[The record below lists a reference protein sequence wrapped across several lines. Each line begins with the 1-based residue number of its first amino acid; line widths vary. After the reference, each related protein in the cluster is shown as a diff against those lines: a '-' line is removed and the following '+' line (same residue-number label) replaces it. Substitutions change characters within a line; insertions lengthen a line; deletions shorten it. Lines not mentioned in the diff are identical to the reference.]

1 MNRSA
6 FRAVAPLVMTLSA
19 GAVLLATF
27 GANPF
32 AFYADVF
39 RFGLADN
46 SWQSSV
52 TLFTPLILMALGLL
66 VSFRAGL
73 WNLGYDGQFIIS
85 AVVVAGLGPT
95 IFAVFP
101 FWVATILLIFLGAIA
116 GMIWALAPILI
127 KIRNNASEIVTTLVM
142 SFIGIGIANLLVRY
156 VFQDPSV
163 LVPQT
168 RVIANEFLLP
178 YLPGTRVH
186 VGIIFALILYALGY
200 LLLTKT
206 SVGVRLDVLA
216 AGLKTAK
223 HLGINTSLALLLVFL
238 ISGGLVG
245 VAASVDV
252 LGVWGYVRT
261 DFNPAYGIA
270 VIPLVLMAG
279 RNPLLALPLIGFY
292 SIFATGTTVAAGN
305 AGIAVDLILVLI
317 SLLLGSVAI
326 TEWMLKRGFRWL
338 KS

>member
-6 FRAVAPLVMTLSA
+6 FRAIAPLVITLSA
-19 GAVLLATF
+19 GAVLLAAF
-27 GANPF
+27 GANPV

-39 RFGLADN
+39 RFGLVDN
-46 SWQSSV
+46 GWQSSV
-52 TLFTPLILMALGLL
+52 TLFTPLILIALGLL

-85 AVVVAGLGPT
+85 AVIVAGLGPGA
-95 IFAVFP
+95 FALFP
-101 FWVATILLIFLGAIA
+101 FWLATILLIVAGAFA
-116 GMIWALAPILI
+116 GMVWTLAPILI

-142 SFIGIGIANLLVRY
+142 SFIGIGVANLLVRY
-156 VFQDPSV
+156 VFQDPTV

-186 VGIIFALILYALGY
+186 VGIIVALLLYVLGY
-200 LLLTKT
+200 FLLTKT

-223 HLGINTSLALLLVFL
+223 HHGINTSLALLLVFL
-238 ISGGLVG
+238 VSGGLIG
-245 VAASVDV
+245 VAASVDL

-305 AGIAVDLILVLI
+305 AGISVDLILVLI
-317 SLLLGSVAI
+317 SLLLGSVAF